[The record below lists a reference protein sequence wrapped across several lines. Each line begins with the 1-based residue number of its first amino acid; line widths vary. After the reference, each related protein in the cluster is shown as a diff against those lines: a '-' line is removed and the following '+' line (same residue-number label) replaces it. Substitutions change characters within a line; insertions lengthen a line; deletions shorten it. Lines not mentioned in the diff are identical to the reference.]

1 MALQEHGAGLTH
13 PVALSKGLI
22 CLGQLGPTSAVPL
35 LHFSSAFPSE
45 HCVMGLFPLTVH
57 PNAGWQLS
65 GVTGALLGAGITWQL
80 DGSPALGDKAGQ

>member
-45 HCVMGLFPLTVH
+45 HCVMGLFPKRRLAALWGDRSFAGCRDYTA
-57 PNAGWQLS
+57 AGWIPS
-65 GVTGALLGAGITWQL
+65 AGR
-80 DGSPALGDKAGQ
+80 